1 MFVEQLAEDNKE
13 NFPFILL
20 GNKCDK
26 ENEIK
31 INIDDITYFIQ
42 NNNNMPYFETSAKDN
57 INIDIAFNKAC
68 ELMHKK
74 LLEEEGNLDE
84 DKPKYLRISHKVEK
98 KGCC

>member
-13 NFPFILL
+13 NFPIILL

-31 INIDDITYFIQ
+31 INIDDITYFCQ

-57 INIDIAFNKAC
+57 INVDIAFNKAC

-74 LLEEEGNLDE
+74 LLEEEENLDE
-84 DKPKYLRISHKVEK
+84 PKYLRISHKIEK
-98 KGCC
+98 KECC

>member
-31 INIDDITYFIQ
+31 INIDDITYFSQ

-57 INIDIAFNKAC
+57 INVDIAFNKAC

-74 LLEEEGNLDE
+74 LLEEEENLDE
-84 DKPKYLRISHKVEK
+84 PKYLRISHKIEK
-98 KGCC
+98 KECC